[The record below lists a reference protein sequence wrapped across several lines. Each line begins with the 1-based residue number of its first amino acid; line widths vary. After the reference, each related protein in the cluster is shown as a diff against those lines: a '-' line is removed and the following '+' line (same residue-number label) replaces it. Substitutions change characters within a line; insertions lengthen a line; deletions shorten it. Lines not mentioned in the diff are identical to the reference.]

1 MNAYRQPA
9 PRGFRWADAP
19 VGRAAVTVLAVLSIL
34 LSLYV
39 GYRYV
44 GLIDCLNDRDLA
56 DQRRTSAV
64 ANVTDAERVAQRTAI
79 ATTDEAARLAWLAAI
94 DETDRVRAA
103 YPAPSVVPCT

>member
-19 VGRAAVTVLAVLSIL
+19 AGRAIVIVLAAVSLL

-44 GLIDCLNDRDLA
+44 GLIDCLNARDTA

-64 ANVTDAERVAQRTAI
+64 ARATDAERVAQRAAI
-79 ATTDEAARLAWLAAI
+79 DTTDETARLAWLAAI

-103 YPAPSVVPCT
+103 YPAPAVVPCT